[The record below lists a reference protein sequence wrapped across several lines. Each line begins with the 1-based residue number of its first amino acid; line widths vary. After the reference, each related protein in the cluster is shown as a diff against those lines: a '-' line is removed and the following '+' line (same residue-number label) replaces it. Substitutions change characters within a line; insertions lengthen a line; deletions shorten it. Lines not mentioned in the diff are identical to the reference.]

1 MAEAAHLN
9 CILGCRIQEAEFANQ
24 LINQA
29 AGLGGMNPL
38 SKQPEVAEENPSG
51 STAELAQQL
60 GQLQLAV
67 IDQQQQE
74 QAPPFQPQNPNSQ
87 LGYPPSN
94 QRLPNPLGQGYQG
107 TDLKTNTL
115 TDSTFSSI
123 HNLTKRCVS
132 FGWLSPLQ
140 ITRMKCD
147 LLRLRQ

>member
-1 MAEAAHLN
+1 
-9 CILGCRIQEAEFANQ
+9 
-24 LINQA
+24 
-29 AGLGGMNPL
+29 MNPL

-107 TDLKTNTL
+107 TDLNTL
-115 TDSTFSSI
+115 SPMLNSHQSI
-123 HNLTKRCVS
+123 Y
-132 FGWLSPLQ
+132 SPSDVLVL
-140 ITRMKCD
+140 D
-147 LLRLRQ
+147 GFRLFI